1 MPHTQVTVQPWG
13 FQADTEIAGLLQ
25 RLNDRDMPT
34 LFSCQG
40 EWGNSLNPAYIMFEY
55 LEHAYEF
62 AVSSSEALQAYEFD
76 IALFGT
82 HTGTQGRVT
91 FPNHYIKQLEG
102 TW

>member
-1 MPHTQVTVQPWG
+1 MPHPQVTVQPWG
-13 FQADTEIAGLLQ
+13 FQADSQIAGLLQ

-34 LFSCQG
+34 LYSCQG
-40 EWGNSLNPAYIMFEY
+40 NPLNPAYIMFEY

-62 AVSSSEALQAYEFD
+62 AVGSSEALQAYEFD
-76 IALFGT
+76 ISLFSGG
-82 HTGTQGRVT
+82 TGTQGRVT